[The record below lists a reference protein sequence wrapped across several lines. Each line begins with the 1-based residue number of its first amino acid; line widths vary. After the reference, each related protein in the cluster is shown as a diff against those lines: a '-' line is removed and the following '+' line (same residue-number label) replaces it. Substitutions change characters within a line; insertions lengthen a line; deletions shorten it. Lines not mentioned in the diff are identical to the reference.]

1 MMVEVQSLIR
11 LKRAYFRQ
19 FWSYIDVG
27 IIVCSWTNV
36 GIYVWRYH
44 ELNRVGDLFAKTHGY
59 AYVNLGVAAYASE
72 LFSVLLGFCCFFA
85 TIKFIRLGRFN
96 HRLMFF
102 VRTLQHA
109 TKDLVSFASM
119 FSIVFWSFIMLFY
132 LLFSS
137 HLSTCATLLHTA
149 QMLFEAILMKFDA
162 QKLTDAAPFLGPL
175 SFSLFIFVVVF
186 VCMSMFLTIIN
197 DSFGE
202 VREQAKASGGLHDR
216 HIVWFMAEKC
226 KRMLGV
232 GRSKESRRLEAYD
245 EQMRSQYVGAVESL
259 PEKMNQLAEAVNQV
273 QFIISPPVSHL
284 PFFHPQL
291 HLDQQPHRKQ
301 TKRSP

>member
-1 MMVEVQSLIR
+1 M
-11 LKRAYFRQ
+11 
-19 FWSYIDVG
+19 
-27 IIVCSWTNV
+27 
-36 GIYVWRYH
+36 WRYH

-59 AYVNLGVAAYASE
+59 AYANLGVAAYASE

-109 TKDLVSFASM
+109 AKDLVSFASM

-132 LLFSS
+132 LLFTSE
-137 HLSTCATLLHTA
+137 LSTCATLLHTA

-162 QKLTDAAPFLGPL
+162 QKLTEAAPFLGPL

-197 DSFGE
+197 ESFGD
-202 VREQAKASGGLHDR
+202 VRDEAKASGGAHDQ
-216 HIVWFMAEKC
+216 HIVSFMVEKC
-226 KRMLGV
+226 KRALGV
-232 GRSKESRRLEAYD
+232 GQSRESRRLDEYD
-245 EQMRSQYVGAVESL
+245 EQMRSKYVSPVEHF
-259 PEKMNQLAEAVNQV
+259 PEKVDELLDALDRVRRC
-273 QFIISPPVSHL
+273 
-284 PFFHPQL
+284 FFVGVDVITVFL
-291 HLDQQPHRKQ
+291 STCKVYLDQQPSNRHKD
-301 TKRSP
+301 